1 MAKSNRKRFSYLLNS
16 QILRDFKI
24 TLGTSVGLMI
34 INIIW
39 FIYES
44 NKYIDSGAL
53 DNLAENGMNGTILGF
68 SEFYTTKLDIQIV
81 LPLILFGCFCLYC
94 CYLWFGEF
102 WGENKSSYTL
112 LNLPISEKL
121 IVLYKF
127 LSALFFYGALVF
139 FQLIGT
145 IINKFIFYAIYPK
158 ELVLNESLRNVILK
172 TQYTFGF
179 IIPKDYSYGILLF
192 ISIFALVLV
201 VFLFCL
207 LERSFG
213 ILGGVLGVLIG
224 GSLIFIYLI
233 LPSILELYESERFLW
248 MMGTSIIYII
258 VGWFGSTY
266 LLKNKVHV

>member
-1 MAKSNRKRFSYLLNS
+1 MAKSNGKRFSYLLNS
-16 QILRDFKI
+16 EILRDFKI
-24 TLGTSVGLMI
+24 TLGTSIGLMI

-53 DNLAENGMNGTILGF
+53 ENLAENGMNGTILGF
-68 SEFYTTKLDIQIV
+68 SEFYASKVGTQVVVT
-81 LPLILFGCFCLYC
+81 LILLGCFCLYC

-127 LSALFFYGALVF
+127 LAALFFYVALVF
-139 FQLIGT
+139 FQLVAIVV
-145 IINKFIFYAIYPK
+145 NKFIFYTMFPK
-158 ELVLNESLRNVILK
+158 ELVLKESLREVIIN
-172 TQYTFGF
+172 TQFILGH
-179 IIPKDYSYGILLF
+179 IIPRDYTYGILVF
-192 ISIFALVLV
+192 ISIFALILV
-201 VFLFCL
+201 VFLFSL

-213 ILGGVLGVLIG
+213 ILGGILGALIG
-224 GSLIFIYLI
+224 GSLIFIYAI
-233 LPSILELYESERFLW
+233 APSILILYESERFLW
-248 MMGTSIIYII
+248 MIGTSIIYII